1 MVRAKGESRALAAG
15 ATREISFSVNR
26 GFVSRI
32 ELRSGLRLIRTLPLT
47 GLARSG
53 RLPFTVPGGLRDLK
67 IWAWQGQAGYQSVH
81 GESIKYSL
89 DS

>member
-1 MVRAKGESRALAAG
+1 M
-15 ATREISFSVNR
+15 NR

-81 GESIKYSL
+81 GESIFFHLSNMSKDAKHRKFL
-89 DS
+89 KKTIFKPFNLC

>member
-1 MVRAKGESRALAAG
+1 M
-15 ATREISFSVNR
+15 NR

-53 RLPFTVPGGLRDLK
+53 RLTFTVPGGLRDLK